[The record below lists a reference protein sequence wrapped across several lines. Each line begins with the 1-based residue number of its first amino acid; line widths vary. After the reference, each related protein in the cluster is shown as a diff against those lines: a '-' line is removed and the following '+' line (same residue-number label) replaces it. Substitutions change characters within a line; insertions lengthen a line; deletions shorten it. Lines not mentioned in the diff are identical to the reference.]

1 MNTIKNIRALTE
13 QPVNTTDD
21 RKFSTPEIR
30 SIIGNMKN
38 RAPEEDG
45 ITSEIYNHAFK
56 TEPTFITAIYNSC
69 LKQGYSLQNGRRPS

>member
-1 MNTIKNIRALTE
+1 
-13 QPVNTTDD
+13 
-21 RKFSTPEIR
+21 
-30 SIIGNMKN
+30 MKN